1 MVNLQQK
8 KNMKDRFRYV
18 SRRDKQTRFG
28 RNNKA
33 GPAEMRARFC
43 HNLVPLVLLV
53 GAVLVPCAITTLR
66 MLGEASVPLLGSSA
80 ELLEDK
86 PFGVSASEKE
96 RLRNQGR
103 ETFPALSVTQVGP
116 VDCGWQCEQT
126 FEQFLSSSAR
136 FPTDLDPLWTP

>member
-1 MVNLQQK
+1 MMVNLQQK

-86 PFGVSASEKE
+86 PFGEGS
-96 RLRNQGR
+96 LGLL
-103 ETFPALSVTQVGP
+103 P
-116 VDCGWQCEQT
+116 
-126 FEQFLSSSAR
+126 R
-136 FPTDLDPLWTP
+136 FPRASRTKNSRIQDFKNSRFSRIQDFETSII